1 MLWENYVG
9 LYVRTYIN
17 VNMEQIEKK
26 FITIHQAAQLIGVS
40 ALTLRNW
47 DKSSKFRAARH
58 PMNNYRVY
66 TLEQIESLMK
76 KIGLPKPPKKLVVKV
91 LED

>member
-1 MLWENYVG
+1 MEN
-9 LYVRTYIN
+9 N
-17 VNMEQIEKK
+17 EKK

-47 DKSSKFRAARH
+47 DNSHKFRAARH

-66 TLEQIESLMK
+66 TLDQIESLMK

>member
-1 MLWENYVG
+1 
-9 LYVRTYIN
+9 
-17 VNMEQIEKK
+17 MEQIEKK
-26 FITIHQAAQLIGVS
+26 FITIHQAARLIGVS

-47 DKSSKFRAARH
+47 DKSYKFRAARH

>member
-1 MLWENYVG
+1 MEN
-9 LYVRTYIN
+9 L
-17 VNMEQIEKK
+17 EKK
-26 FITIHQAAQLIGVS
+26 FITIHKAARLIGVS
-40 ALTLRNW
+40 ALTLRNL
-47 DKSSKFRAARH
+47 DNSGKFAAARH